1 MKFFLTLQSDQYL
14 IIQFFKQVKKTLEEI
29 AHKLPFKAM
38 AVNQDILDEM
48 KEQEKYIEDN
58 NENPWTMKYI
68 IQNNL
73 GGCHKWISPVD
84 KLWFG
89 KYR

>member
-1 MKFFLTLQSDQYL
+1 MR
-14 IIQFFKQVKKTLEEI
+14 KTLEEI

-38 AVNQDILDEM
+38 AVNQEILDQMQED
-48 KEQEKYIEDN
+48 EKYIEEN

-73 GGCHKWISPVD
+73 GGCHNWISPVD
-84 KLWFG
+84 KFWFG
-89 KYR
+89 KNR